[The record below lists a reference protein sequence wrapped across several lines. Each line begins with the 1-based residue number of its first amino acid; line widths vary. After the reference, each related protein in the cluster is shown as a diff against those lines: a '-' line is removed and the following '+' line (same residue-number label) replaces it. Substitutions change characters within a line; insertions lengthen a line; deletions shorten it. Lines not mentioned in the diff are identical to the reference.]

1 MIWRSTTTDAKKEK
15 RVGDSRH
22 QLALSW
28 QDNCLYKCTDPLVRK
43 LGVMPV
49 VRFN

>member
-1 MIWRSTTTDAKKEK
+1 MIWRSTTTDAKKEN

-28 QDNCLYKCTDPLVRK
+28 QDNCLYKCTDPLAPK